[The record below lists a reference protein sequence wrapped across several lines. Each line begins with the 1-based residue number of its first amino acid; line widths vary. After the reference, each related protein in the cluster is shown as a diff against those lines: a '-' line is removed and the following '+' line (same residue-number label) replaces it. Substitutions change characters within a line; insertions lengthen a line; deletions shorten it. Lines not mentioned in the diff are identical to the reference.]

1 MRTISCYLVMFTSQN
16 SITLREWLTTVT
28 ALRNWANNRVWLFL
42 LQCWHSPSTPPP
54 PLHAYKHMW
63 KPGTHHELYYCIQ
76 AYSCLWCCYL
86 LSRFTSFLSLC
97 WRVSRIALVRIVPW
111 KPRTVWEIHVEIAL
125 KYNFFLELSVS
136 VCLIPT
142 QGRYSSCGFIQKAER
157 NNTKLFMLFIT
168 FHSLKIVSYP
178 ISCPTEYKSLN
189 TYTLSSQSLL
199 IEFNQKWHK

>member
-1 MRTISCYLVMFTSQN
+1 MLFSDVYFSEFNYFKRVAYN
-16 SITLREWLTTVT
+16 SHCIKKLGKQQSLIIPVTVLTFP
-28 ALRNWANNRVWLFL
+28 LN
-42 LQCWHSPSTPPP
+42 PPPP